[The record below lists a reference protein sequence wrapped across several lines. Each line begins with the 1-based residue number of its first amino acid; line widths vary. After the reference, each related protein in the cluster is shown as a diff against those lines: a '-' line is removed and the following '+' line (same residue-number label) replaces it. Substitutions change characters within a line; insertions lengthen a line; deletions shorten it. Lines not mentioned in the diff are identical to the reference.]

1 MNKTA
6 SRFRHSIPR
15 RVARQHRPGDRFG
28 RGFTLIELL
37 ITAAIS
43 GLLLM
48 VAIPFSSRL
57 IASLQLTSASN
68 VFVSGLHE
76 ARSEAIKRNARVV
89 LCKTSDGIFCASA
102 GGWEQGWM
110 IFHDANNNSVR
121 ENTEQIVHRELA
133 LPASLKLTG
142 NLSLAS
148 YVSFASTGA
157 TKLVS
162 GGFQAGTLTLCRQSL
177 SVSEARQIILNA
189 AGRPRVQ
196 KSTLPNCL

>member
-1 MNKTA
+1 MIRPTRSTSK
-6 SRFRHSIPR
+6 SSKRF
-15 RVARQHRPGDRFG
+15 DRGGLFL
-28 RGFTLIELL
+28 RLTFGFTLIEMMVVV
-37 ITAAIS
+37 AIS
-43 GLLLM
+43 ALL
-48 VAIPFSSRL
+48 VTIAVPSFTGL
-57 IASLQLTSASN
+57 IASIQLTSASN
-68 VFVSGLHE
+68 VFVSGLHV

-89 LCKTSDGIFCASA
+89 LCKTGNGIFCASD

-121 ENTEQIVHRELA
+121 ENTEQIIHRELA
-133 LPASLKLTG
+133 LQASLKLTG
-142 NLSLAS
+142 NLNLAS

-157 TKLVS
+157 TKLAS